1 MKNLK
6 KYLLTIMM
14 ISAFIFSCASEEN
27 SLNNEIS
34 ERGYDDSSRLVSTE
48 WLENELNNE
57 NVIII
62 DVRKKEQYDAGHIPG
77 AYHMTPG
84 EVFQQEINGVK
95 GMLPPA
101 SHIEKNLSIVG
112 ATPESTIVLYDG
124 NSNLWSSRGLW
135 ALDVYGHEN
144 TKLLDGVWGKWESE
158 GKKISTSV
166 PEEKSSNYKF
176 KSSPNNSIIAGID
189 EIIESIEDPSK
200 IVCDTR
206 SPEEYSG
213 KDVRAERGGHIPN
226 SKNVNW
232 VMGVNDG
239 GEFKSADELK
249 ELYDGA
255 GITDGETIYTLCQ
268 TAVRATHTW
277 FILTDLLGEANVKVY
292 DGSWTEWGND
302 SSLPIETR

>member
-48 WLENELNNE
+48 WLKNELDNE

-158 GKKISTSV
+158 GKEISTSV
-166 PEEKSSNYKF
+166 PEKKSSNYKF
-176 KSSPNNSIIAGID
+176 KSSPNNNIIAGID

-232 VMGVNDG
+232 VMGVNDS

-249 ELYDGA
+249 DLYDGA

>member
-14 ISAFIFSCASEEN
+14 ISAFIFSCASEDN

-158 GKKISTSV
+158 EKEISTSV

-232 VMGVNDG
+232 VMGVNDS

-249 ELYDGA
+249 DLYDGA

>member
-1 MKNLK
+1 MTNLK
-6 KYLLTIMM
+6 KYLVAIMM
-14 ISAFIFSCASEEN
+14 ISAFIFSCSSDEN
-27 SLNNEIS
+27 SLDNEIG
-34 ERGYDDSSRLVSTE
+34 ERGYDNYSRLVSTE

-77 AYHMTPG
+77 AYHMAPG

-112 ATPESTIVLYDG
+112 ATSESTIVLYDG

-158 GKKISTSV
+158 GKEISTSV
-166 PEEKSSNYKF
+166 SEEKSSNYKF

-232 VMGVNDG
+232 VMGVNDS

-249 ELYDGA
+249 DLYDGA

>member
-1 MKNLK
+1 M
-6 KYLLTIMM
+6 TIS
-14 ISAFIFSCASEEN
+14 ILVFGCSSEDN
-27 SLNNEIS
+27 SLNNEIDD
-34 ERGYDDSSRLVSTE
+34 RGYIDSSRLVSTE
-48 WLENELNNE
+48 WLQNELNNDE
-57 NVIII
+57 VIVI
-62 DVRKKEQYDAGHIPG
+62 DVRKKDQYDSGHIPG
-77 AYHMTPG
+77 AFHMTPG
-84 EVFQQEINGVK
+84 EVFQQEIDGVK
-95 GMLPPA
+95 GMLPSA
-101 SHIEKNLSIVG
+101 SHIEMNLSLAG
-112 ATPESTIVLYDG
+112 ATPNSTIVFYDG

-135 ALDVYGHEN
+135 ALEVYGHKN

-158 GKKISTSV
+158 GREISTS
-166 PEEKSSNYKF
+166 PPDPKSSNYKF
-176 KSSPNNSIIAGID
+176 NSSIDNSLIAGLD
-189 EIIESIEDPSK
+189 EIIESIDDPSK

-232 VMGVNDG
+232 VMGVNDS
-239 GEFKSADELK
+239 GEFKSANELK
-249 ELYDGA
+249 KLYDDA

-277 FILTDLLGEANVKVY
+277 FILSYLLGEKNVKVY

>member
-6 KYLLTIMM
+6 KYLPTIII
-14 ISAFIFSCASEEN
+14 ISLFVFGCSSDDN
-27 SLNNEIS
+27 SLNNEIDD
-34 ERGYDDSSRLVSTE
+34 RGYNDSSRLVSTE
-48 WLENELNNE
+48 WLQNELNNE
-57 NVIII
+57 DVIVI
-62 DVRKKEQYDAGHIPG
+62 DVRKKEQYDSGHIPG
-77 AYHMTPG
+77 AFHMTPG
-84 EVFQQEINGVK
+84 EVFQQEIDGVK
-95 GMLPPA
+95 GMLPSA
-101 SHIEKNLSIVG
+101 SHIEKNLSITG
-112 ATPESTIVLYDG
+112 ATPNSTIVFYDG

-135 ALDVYGHEN
+135 ALEVYGHKN

-158 GKKISTSV
+158 GREISTS
-166 PEEKSSNYKF
+166 PPDPKSSNYKF
-176 KSSPNNSIIAGID
+176 SSSINSSLIAGLD
-189 EIIESIEDPSK
+189 EIIESIDDPSK

-232 VMGVNDG
+232 VMGVNDT

-249 ELYDGA
+249 KLYGDA

-268 TAVRATHTW
+268 TAVRATHTR

>member
-6 KYLLTIMM
+6 KYLPTIIIM
-14 ISAFIFSCASEEN
+14 SLLVFGCSSEDN
-27 SLNNEIS
+27 SLNNEIDD
-34 ERGYDDSSRLVSTE
+34 RGYNDSSRLVSTE
-48 WLENELNNE
+48 WLQNELNNE
-57 NVIII
+57 DVIVI
-62 DVRKKEQYDAGHIPG
+62 DVRKKEQYDSGHIPG
-77 AYHMTPG
+77 AFHMTPG
-84 EVFQQEINGVK
+84 EVFQQEIDGVK
-95 GMLPPA
+95 GMLPSA
-101 SHIEKNLSIVG
+101 SHIEKNLSLTG
-112 ATPESTIVLYDG
+112 ATPNSTIVFYDG

-135 ALDVYGHEN
+135 ALEVYGHKN

-158 GKKISTSV
+158 GREISTS
-166 PEEKSSNYKF
+166 PPDPKSSNYKF
-176 KSSPNNSIIAGID
+176 SSSINSSLIAGLD
-189 EIIESIEDPSK
+189 EIIESIDDPSK

-232 VMGVNDG
+232 VMGVNDL
-239 GEFKSADELK
+239 GEFKPADELK
-249 ELYDGA
+249 KLYGDA

-277 FILTDLLGEANVKVY
+277 FILTDLLGEKNVKVY

>member
-6 KYLLTIMM
+6 KYLPTIIIM
-14 ISAFIFSCASEEN
+14 SLLVFGCSSEDN
-27 SLNNEIS
+27 SLNNEIDD
-34 ERGYDDSSRLVSTE
+34 RGYNDSSRLVSTE

-57 NVIII
+57 DVIVI
-62 DVRKKEQYDAGHIPG
+62 DVRKKDQYDSGHIPG
-77 AYHMTPG
+77 AFHMTPG
-84 EVFQQEINGVK
+84 EVFQQEIDGVK
-95 GMLPPA
+95 GMLPSA
-101 SHIEKNLSIVG
+101 SHIEKNLSITG
-112 ATPESTIVLYDG
+112 ATPNSTIVFYDG

-135 ALDVYGHEN
+135 ALEVYGHKN

-158 GKKISTSV
+158 GREISTS
-166 PEEKSSNYKF
+166 PPDPKSSNYKF
-176 KSSPNNSIIAGID
+176 SSSINSNLIAGLD
-189 EIIESIEDPSK
+189 EIIESIDDPSK

-232 VMGVNDG
+232 VMGVNDT

-249 ELYDGA
+249 KLYGDA

-277 FILTDLLGEANVKVY
+277 FILTDLLGEKNVKVY

>member
-1 MKNLK
+1 MLF
-6 KYLLTIMM
+6 YLLHQVLI
-14 ISAFIFSCASEEN
+14 IQLLHFFSI
-27 SLNNEIS
+27 LKIKNNP
-34 ERGYDDSSRLVSTE
+34 D
-48 WLENELNNE
+48 
-57 NVIII
+57 
-62 DVRKKEQYDAGHIPG
+62 
-77 AYHMTPG
+77 
-84 EVFQQEINGVK
+84 
-95 GMLPPA
+95 
-101 SHIEKNLSIVG
+101 SHIEKNLSLTG
-112 ATPESTIVLYDG
+112 ATPNSTIVFYDG

-135 ALDVYGHEN
+135 ALEVYGHKN

-158 GKKISTSV
+158 VREISTS
-166 PEEKSSNYKF
+166 PPDPKSSNYKF
-176 KSSPNNSIIAGID
+176 SSSINSSLIAGLD
-189 EIIESIEDPSK
+189 EIIESIDDPSK

-232 VMGVNDG
+232 VMGVNDL
-239 GEFKSADELK
+239 GEFKPADELK
-249 ELYDGA
+249 KLYGDA

-277 FILTDLLGEANVKVY
+277 FILTDLLGEKNVKVY

>member
-158 GKKISTSV
+158 GKEISTSV

-176 KSSPNNSIIAGID
+176 KSSPNNNIIAGID

-213 KDVRAERGGHIPN
+213 KDVDIR
-226 SKNVNW
+226 
-232 VMGVNDG
+232 
-239 GEFKSADELK
+239 SA
-249 ELYDGA
+249 
-255 GITDGETIYTLCQ
+255 
-268 TAVRATHTW
+268 
-277 FILTDLLGEANVKVY
+277 
-292 DGSWTEWGND
+292 GSR
-302 SSLPIETR
+302 IQ

>member
-6 KYLLTIMM
+6 KYLPTIIIM
-14 ISAFIFSCASEEN
+14 SLLVFGCSSEDN
-27 SLNNEIS
+27 SLNNEIDD
-34 ERGYDDSSRLVSTE
+34 RGYNDSSRLVSTE
-48 WLENELNNE
+48 WLQNELNNE
-57 NVIII
+57 DIIVI
-62 DVRKKEQYDAGHIPG
+62 DVRKKEQYDSGHIPG
-77 AYHMTPG
+77 AFHMTPG
-84 EVFQQEINGVK
+84 EVFQQEIDGVK
-95 GMLPPA
+95 GMLPSA
-101 SHIEKNLSIVG
+101 SHIEMNLSLTG
-112 ATPESTIVLYDG
+112 ATPNSTIVFYDG

-135 ALDVYGHEN
+135 ALEVYGHKN

-158 GKKISTSV
+158 GREISTS
-166 PEEKSSNYKF
+166 PPDPKSSNYKF
-176 KSSPNNSIIAGID
+176 NSSIDNSLIAGLD
-189 EIIESIEDPSK
+189 EIIESIDDPSK

-232 VMGVNDG
+232 VMGVNDT

-249 ELYDGA
+249 KIYGDA

-277 FILTDLLGEANVKVY
+277 FILTDLLGEKNVKVY

>member
-48 WLENELNNE
+48 WLENELDNE

-158 GKKISTSV
+158 GKEISTSV
-166 PEEKSSNYKF
+166 PEKKSSNYKF
-176 KSSPNNSIIAGID
+176 KSSPNNNIIAGID

-232 VMGVNDG
+232 VMGVNDS

-249 ELYDGA
+249 DLYDGA

-292 DGSWTEWGND
+292 DGSWAEWGND

>member
-77 AYHMTPG
+77 AYHMAPG

-158 GKKISTSV
+158 GKEISTSV
-166 PEEKSSNYKF
+166 SEEKSSNYKF

-232 VMGVNDG
+232 VMGVNDS

-249 ELYDGA
+249 DLYDGA

>member
-158 GKKISTSV
+158 GKEISTSV
-166 PEEKSSNYKF
+166 LEEKSSNYKF

-232 VMGVNDG
+232 VMGVNDS

-249 ELYDGA
+249 DLYDGA

>member
-48 WLENELNNE
+48 WLENELDNE

-158 GKKISTSV
+158 GKEISTSV
-166 PEEKSSNYKF
+166 PEKKSSNYKF
-176 KSSPNNSIIAGID
+176 KSSPNNNIIAGID

-232 VMGVNDG
+232 VMGVNDS

-249 ELYDGA
+249 DLYDGA

>member
-6 KYLLTIMM
+6 KYLPTILIM
-14 ISAFIFSCASEEN
+14 SLLVFGCSSEDN
-27 SLNNEIS
+27 SLNNEIDD
-34 ERGYDDSSRLVSTE
+34 RGYNDSSRLVSTE
-48 WLENELNNE
+48 WLQNELNNE
-57 NVIII
+57 DIIVI
-62 DVRKKEQYDAGHIPG
+62 DVRKKEQYDSGHIPG
-77 AYHMTPG
+77 AFHMTPG
-84 EVFQQEINGVK
+84 EVFQQEIDGVK
-95 GMLPPA
+95 GMLPSA
-101 SHIEKNLSIVG
+101 SHIEKNLSLTG
-112 ATPESTIVLYDG
+112 ATPNSTIVFYDG

-135 ALDVYGHEN
+135 ALEVYGHKN

-158 GKKISTSV
+158 GREISTS
-166 PEEKSSNYKF
+166 PPDPKSSNYKF
-176 KSSPNNSIIAGID
+176 SSSINSSLIAGLD
-189 EIIESIEDPSK
+189 EIIESIDDPSK

-232 VMGVNDG
+232 VMGVNDT

-249 ELYDGA
+249 KIYGDA

-277 FILTDLLGEANVKVY
+277 FILTDLLGEKNVKVY

>member
-1 MKNLK
+1 MNNLK
-6 KYLLTIMM
+6 KYFTATII
-14 ISAFIFSCASEEN
+14 ISLFVFGCSSEDN
-27 SLNNEIS
+27 SLNNEIDS
-34 ERGYDDSSRLVSTE
+34 RGYSDSSRLVSTE
-48 WLENELNNE
+48 WLQNNLDNED
-57 NVIII
+57 VIII
-62 DVRKKEQYDAGHIPG
+62 DVRKKDQYDSGHIPG
-77 AYHMTPG
+77 AFHMTPG
-84 EVFQQEINGVK
+84 EVFQQEIDGVK
-95 GMLPPA
+95 GMLPSA
-101 SHIEKNLSIVG
+101 SHIEMNLSLAG
-112 ATPESTIVLYDG
+112 ATPNSTIVFYDG

-135 ALDVYGHEN
+135 ALEVYGHNN

-158 GKKISTSV
+158 GREISTSS
-166 PEEKSSNYKF
+166 PDEKSSNYKF
-176 KSSPNNSIIAGID
+176 SSPINSSLIAGLD
-189 EIIESIEDPSK
+189 EIIESIDDPSK

-232 VMGVNDG
+232 VMGVNDA

-249 ELYDGA
+249 KLYGDA

-277 FILTDLLGEANVKVY
+277 FILTDLLGEKNVKVY
-292 DGSWTEWGND
+292 DGSWAEWGND

>member
-6 KYLLTIMM
+6 KYLASIMLVSV
-14 ISAFIFSCASEEN
+14 IVFSCSSEEN
-27 SLNNEIS
+27 SLNNEIG
-34 ERGYDDSSRLVSTE
+34 ERGYNDSSRLVSTE

-95 GMLPPA
+95 GMLPPV
-101 SHIEKNLSIVG
+101 SHIEKNLSIIG
-112 ATPESTIVLYDG
+112 ATPDSTIVLYDG

-135 ALDVYGHEN
+135 VLDVYGHKD

-158 GKKISTSV
+158 GKEISTSS
-166 PEEKSSNYKF
+166 PNGKSSNYKF
-176 KSSPNNSIIAGID
+176 KSSPNNNLIAGID
-189 EIIESIEDPSK
+189 EIIESIDDPSK

-239 GEFKSADELK
+239 GEFKSANELK
-249 ELYDGA
+249 ELYEGA

>member
-1 MKNLK
+1 MKNLR
-6 KYLLTIMM
+6 KYLPTIIIM
-14 ISAFIFSCASEEN
+14 SLLVFGCSSEDN
-27 SLNNEIS
+27 SLNNEIDD
-34 ERGYDDSSRLVSTE
+34 RGYNDSSRLVSTE
-48 WLENELNNE
+48 WLQNELNNE
-57 NVIII
+57 DVIVI
-62 DVRKKEQYDAGHIPG
+62 DVRKKEQYDSGHIPG
-77 AYHMTPG
+77 AFHMTPG
-84 EVFQQEINGVK
+84 EVFQQEIDGVK
-95 GMLPPA
+95 GMLPSA
-101 SHIEKNLSIVG
+101 SHIEKNLSLTG
-112 ATPESTIVLYDG
+112 ATPNSTIVFYDG

-135 ALDVYGHEN
+135 ALEVYGHKN

-158 GKKISTSV
+158 GREISTS
-166 PEEKSSNYKF
+166 PPDPKSSNYKF
-176 KSSPNNSIIAGID
+176 SSSINSSLIAGLD
-189 EIIESIEDPSK
+189 EIIESIDDPSK

-232 VMGVNDG
+232 VMGVNDL
-239 GEFKSADELK
+239 GEFKPADELK
-249 ELYDGA
+249 KLYGDA

-277 FILTDLLGEANVKVY
+277 FILTDLLGEKNVKVY

>member
-1 MKNLK
+1 MTNLK
-6 KYLLTIMM
+6 KYLVAIMM
-14 ISAFIFSCASEEN
+14 ISAFIFSCSSDEN
-27 SLNNEIS
+27 SLDNEIG
-34 ERGYDDSSRLVSTE
+34 ERGYDNYSRLVSTE
-48 WLENELNNE
+48 WLENELDNE

-158 GKKISTSV
+158 GKEISTSV
-166 PEEKSSNYKF
+166 PEKKSSNYKF
-176 KSSPNNSIIAGID
+176 KSSPNNNIIAGID

-232 VMGVNDG
+232 VMGVNDS

-249 ELYDGA
+249 DLYDGA